1 MLNVYCS
8 VVCAKME
15 SIARRITRAFL
26 VSEPKSTK
34 KSRSKKKVDCDDSPL
49 KDQTSNMSLMSDEG
63 NDLSYSFSTSLH
75 LPSTIIKPQHP
86 LPNSWTFWYSAGN
99 KHLSWKQNQVKIAS
113 VATIEG
119 FWLVYNQVK
128 LASSLPSGHTYSVF
142 RGNILPDW
150 EDKANREG
158 GRWMASWDKIERQE
172 MLDTRWLEVLFMLIG
187 EHMDKKVA
195 RLVTGAE
202 VCVRKKLDRIE
213 VWVGDVSDM
222 ARMLEV
228 GRLVKKKMEV
238 GSINKIQ
245 FSIHREEREGVVGP
259 ILML

>member
-1 MLNVYCS
+1 
-8 VVCAKME
+8 ME
-15 SIARRITRAFL
+15 HTTRRMTRGLLA
-26 VSEPKSTK
+26 SEPKSTK
-34 KSRSKKKVDCDDSPL
+34 KSRNKKKVKFDDPPPIN
-49 KDQTSNMSLMSDEG
+49 QTSNSSMMSDEG
-63 NDLSYSFSTSLH
+63 IDLTFSPTLR
-75 LPSTIIKPQHP
+75 LPSTIIKQQHP

-99 KHLSWKQNQVKIAS
+99 KRLSWKQNQVKIS
-113 VATIEG
+113 TVSTIEG

-158 GRWMASWDKIERQE
+158 GRWKASWDKMERQE
-172 MLDTRWLEVLFMLIG
+172 MLDTRWLEVLFMLMG

-195 RLVTGAE
+195 RLITGTE

-213 VWVGDVSDM
+213 VWVGNVSDM
-222 ARMLEV
+222 AVTVEVGRVVKKKLEV
-228 GRLVKKKMEV
+228 GSNNIE
-238 GSINKIQ
+238 